1 MEGPLSSRVAK
12 GAVTNGARRF
22 YEFGLFRLDPNRHR
36 LFCGDEVV
44 ALSPKAIQTLILLVE
59 NRGKLL
65 EREALMDALWPHVI
79 VEDANLTVA
88 ISQLRKA
95 LNQNGDKAEFIETI
109 PRVGYR
115 FVADICEVI
124 EEPAA
129 LILEERTRSQTIK
142 PIADNGETYGASTA
156 PPELQAK
163 ISLLPEQR
171 PFLRTQRTLIVA
183 LALCLTIGAAAIAYR
198 FVKSRSGAPAN
209 ISSVAVLPL
218 KNLTGDPNAEY
229 FSDGITESIISE
241 LSRVPELK
249 VISRASVFT
258 FKGKEIDPREAGRRL
273 GVGSIVEG
281 SLLKSKDR
289 IRAQVRLVSAADGH
303 IIWSGDSY
311 ERAAADIFDV
321 QDEISCNVAEYLR
334 KVLCTDRP
342 ARRSTENVAAYEAY
356 MKGRYYMAQRT
367 AESLMKAIQFFQ
379 QATGIDPNYA
389 AAYCDLAVSYK
400 LAVWY
405 VPMPASE
412 AVPKLQASATKAIEL
427 DSSLA
432 EAHTAMA
439 EVYSFQWRWKESL
452 AENERAITLNPGYG
466 AGHHNVALALALIGR
481 NAEALT
487 HMQRARE
494 LDPLSLIINTD
505 YGWVYYLERRYDE
518 AIAQYKQALEL
529 DPNFTLAHFDL
540 ALSYSALGRHEE
552 AISEMQKARGRGSD
566 YLAGL
571 GYVYGVAGRRTE
583 ALRTLDDLKRLA
595 EKQYVPPYHF
605 AWIYTGLGDKDKAIA
620 LSQKTYDEHTQH
632 VIDFK
637 TVPMFDSL
645 RSDERFQE
653 LVQKVGLPD

>member
-1 MEGPLSSRVAK
+1 VK
-12 GAVTNGARRF
+12 GAITNGVKRF
-22 YEFGLFRLDPNRHR
+22 YEFGPFRLDLNRHR
-36 LFCGDEVV
+36 LLRDGEVV
-44 ALSPKAIQTLILLVE
+44 RLSPKAIQTLTLLVQ
-59 NRGKLL
+59 NPGKLL
-65 EREALMDALWPHVI
+65 EREALMQAVWPDVT

-95 LNQNGDKAEFIETI
+95 LNQNGDATEFIETI

-115 FVADICEVI
+115 FVAKICEVI
-124 EEPAA
+124 EEPAS
-129 LILEERTRSQTIK
+129 LILEERTRSQPIK
-142 PIADNGETYGASTA
+142 PIADNAEANATTTA
-156 PPELQAK
+156 APELQAK

-171 PFLRTQRTLIVA
+171 RPRRMQRRLIVA
-183 LALCLTIGAAAIAYR
+183 LALCLIIAVAAIAYR
-198 FVKSRSGAPAN
+198 LVRSSSSAPAN

-229 FSDGITESIISE
+229 LSDGITESIISQ
-241 LSRVPELK
+241 LSKVPELK
-249 VISRASVFT
+249 VISRASVFI

-289 IRAQVRLVSAADGH
+289 IRVQFRLVGAADGH

-311 ERAAADIFDV
+311 ERAAADIFEV
-321 QDEISCNVAEYLR
+321 QDEISCNVVEHLR
-334 KVLCTDRP
+334 PVLCAGKP

-356 MKGRYYMAQRT
+356 MKGRYYMSQRT
-367 AESLMKAIQFFQ
+367 AEGLMKAIQFFQ
-379 QATGIDPNYA
+379 QAIEIDSRYA
-389 AAYCDLAVSYK
+389 LAYCDLAESYK

-405 VPMPASE
+405 VPIPASE
-412 AVPKLQASATKAIEL
+412 VVPKLQTAAIKAIEL

-452 AENERAITLNPGYG
+452 AENERAIILNPGYG
-466 AGHHNVALALALIGR
+466 AGYHNVALCLALIGR

-505 YGWVYYLERRYDE
+505 FGWVYYLGHRYDE
-518 AIAQYKQALEL
+518 AIAQYQKALEL

-540 ALSYSALGRHEE
+540 ALAYSALARHDK
-552 AISEMQKARGRGSD
+552 AIAEMQNARGRGSD

-571 GYVYGVAGRRTE
+571 GYLYGVAGQRAE
-583 ALRTLDDLKRLA
+583 ALTTLAELQRLA
-595 EKQYVPPYHF
+595 KQQYVPPYHF
-605 AWIYTGLGDKDKAIA
+605 AWIYIGLGDKDKAIA
-620 LSQKTYDEHTQH
+620 LLQQVYAEHTQH
-632 VIDFK
+632 VVDFK
-637 TVPMFDSL
+637 MVPMFDSL

>member
-1 MEGPLSSRVAK
+1 MKGPLSSRVVK
-12 GAVTNGARRF
+12 GAVTSGARRF
-22 YEFGLFRLDPNRHR
+22 YEFGPFRLDPNRHR

-65 EREALMDALWPHVI
+65 ERETLMDALWPHVI

-88 ISQLRKA
+88 VSQLRKA
-95 LNQNGDKAEFIETI
+95 LNQNRDNAEFIETI

-124 EEPAA
+124 KEPAP
-129 LILEERTRSQTIK
+129 LIPEERKRLQ
-142 PIADNGETYGASTA
+142 PIADNAEANGTTTA

-171 PFLRTQRTLIVA
+171 RPRRMQRRLTVA
-183 LALCLTIGAAAIAYR
+183 LALCLIMAVAAIAYR
-198 FVKSRSGAPAN
+198 LVRSSSSAPAN

-218 KNLTGDPNAEY
+218 KNLTGDPTAEY
-229 FSDGITESIISE
+229 FSDGMTESIISE
-241 LSRVPELK
+241 LSKIPELK
-249 VISRASVFT
+249 VISRASVFI
-258 FKGKEIDPREAGRRL
+258 FKGKEIDPIEAGRRL

-289 IRAQVRLVSAADGH
+289 IRVQLRLVAAADGH

-311 ERAAADIFDV
+311 ERAAADIFEV
-321 QDEISCNVAEYLR
+321 QDEISCNVAEHLR
-334 KVLCTDRP
+334 PVLCAGKP

-356 MKGRYYMAQRT
+356 LKGRYYMAQRT

-379 QATGIDPNYA
+379 QATEMDAHYA
-389 AAYCDLAVSYK
+389 LAYCDLAESYK

-412 AVPKLQASATKAIEL
+412 AVPKLQAAATKAIEL
-427 DSSLA
+427 DGSLA
-432 EAHTAMA
+432 EAHGAMA
-439 EVYSFQWRWKESL
+439 EVYSFQWKWKESITEHERSL
-452 AENERAITLNPGYG
+452 ALNTGY
-466 AGHHNVALALALIGR
+466 AAAHHGLGLGLALIGR
-481 NAEALT
+481 NAEALA
-487 HMQRARE
+487 HIERARE

-552 AISEMQKARGRGSD
+552 AISEMQKARERGSD

-571 GYVYGVAGRRTE
+571 GYVYAMAGRRAE
-583 ALRTLDDLKRLA
+583 ALKTLDDLKRLA

-605 AWIYTGLGDKDKAIA
+605 GWVYTGLGDKDKAIA
-620 LSQKTYDEHTQH
+620 LLQKTYDEHTQH

-637 TVPMFDSL
+637 TVPMFDPL

>member
-1 MEGPLSSRVAK
+1 MKRAI
-12 GAVTNGARRF
+12 TNGVRRF
-22 YEFGLFRLDPNRHR
+22 YEFGPFRLDLNRHR
-36 LFCGDEVV
+36 VLRDGEVV
-44 ALSPKAIQTLILLVE
+44 PLSPKAIQTLTLLVQNPGE
-59 NRGKLL
+59 LL
-65 EREALMDALWPHVI
+65 EREALMQAVWPDVT

-95 LNQNGDKAEFIETI
+95 LNQNGDAPEFIETI

-115 FVADICEVI
+115 FVADIREVI
-124 EEPAA
+124 EEPAP
-129 LILEERTRSQTIK
+129 LILEERTRSQPIK
-142 PIADNGETYGASTA
+142 PIADNRETNGTTTA

-163 ISLLPEQR
+163 ISLLPEH
-171 PFLRTQRTLIVA
+171 RTQRRLIVA
-183 LALCLTIGAAAIAYR
+183 LVLCLTIAAAAIADR
-198 FVKSRSGAPAN
+198 FVKSSSSAPAN

-218 KNLTGDPNAEY
+218 RNLTGDPNAEY
-229 FSDGITESIISE
+229 LSDGITESIISQ

-273 GVGSIVEG
+273 GVGNIVEG

-289 IRAQVRLVSAADGH
+289 IRAQVELVSAVDGH

-311 ERAAADIFDV
+311 ERAAADIFEV
-321 QDEISCNVAEYLR
+321 QDEISCNVAEHLQT
-334 KVLCTDRP
+334 VLCADRP
-342 ARRSTENVAAYEAY
+342 AARRSTENVAAYEAY
-356 MKGRYYMAQRT
+356 LKGQYYMAQRT

-379 QATGIDPNYA
+379 QATEIDPNYA
-389 AAYCDLAVSYK
+389 VAYCDLAESYK

-412 AVPKLQASATKAIEL
+412 AVPKLQAAATKAIEL

-432 EAHTAMA
+432 EAHEAMA
-439 EVYSFQWRWKESL
+439 EVYSFQWKWKESVTEHQRSL
-452 AENERAITLNPGYG
+452 ALNPGY
-466 AGHHNVALALALIGR
+466 AAAHHGLGLGLALLGR
-481 NAEALT
+481 NAEALA
-487 HMQRARE
+487 HIERARE

-540 ALSYSALGRHEE
+540 ALSYSALGRHED
-552 AISEMQKARGRGSD
+552 AISEMQKARERGSD

-571 GYVYGVAGRRTE
+571 GYVYAMAGRRAE
-583 ALRTLDDLKRLA
+583 ALKTLDDLKRLA

-605 AWIYTGLGDKDKAIA
+605 GWVYTGLGDKDKAIA
-620 LSQKTYDEHTQH
+620 LLQKTYDEHTQH

-637 TVPMFDSL
+637 TVPLFDGL
-645 RSDERFQE
+645 RTDPRFQE

>member
-1 MEGPLSSRVAK
+1 MEGPLSIRVVK
-12 GAVTNGARRF
+12 RAVTNGARRF
-22 YEFGLFRLDPNRHR
+22 YEFGPFRLDPNRHR

-88 ISQLRKA
+88 VSQLRKA
-95 LNQNGDKAEFIETI
+95 LNQNGDNAEFIETI

-115 FVADICEVI
+115 FVADVCEVI
-124 EEPAA
+124 KEPAS
-129 LILEERTRSQTIK
+129 LIPKERTRLQ
-142 PIADNGETYGASTA
+142 PIAGNAELNGTPTA
-156 PPELQAK
+156 LPELQAK
-163 ISLLPEQR
+163 ISLLPGQR
-171 PFLRTQRTLIVA
+171 RPGRTRRKLIVA
-183 LALCLTIGAAAIAYR
+183 LALCLVIAIVAIGYR
-198 FVKSRSGAPAN
+198 LARSSGSAPAN

-218 KNLTGDPNAEY
+218 KNLTGDPTAEY
-229 FSDGITESIISE
+229 FSDGMTESIISE
-241 LSRVPELK
+241 LSKVPELK
-249 VISRASVFT
+249 VISRTSVFI
-258 FKGKEIDPREAGRRL
+258 FKGKEIDPIEAGRRL

-281 SLLKSKDR
+281 SLLKSRDR
-289 IRAQVRLVSAADGH
+289 IRVQLRLVAAADGH

-311 ERAAADIFDV
+311 ERAATDIFEV
-321 QDEISCNVAEYLR
+321 QDEISCNVAEHLQP
-334 KVLCTDRP
+334 VLCAGKP
-342 ARRSTENVAAYEAY
+342 ARRATENVAAYEAY
-356 MKGRYYMAQRT
+356 LKGRYYMSQRT
-367 AESLMKAIQFFQ
+367 AEGLMKAIQFFQ
-379 QATGIDPNYA
+379 QAIEIDSRYA
-389 AAYCDLAVSYK
+389 LAYCDLAESYK

-412 AVPKLQASATKAIEL
+412 VVPKLETAATKAIEL

-432 EAHTAMA
+432 EAHRAMA

-487 HMQRARE
+487 HIQRAHE

-505 YGWVYYLERRYDE
+505 FGWVYYLGHRYEE
-518 AIAQYKQALEL
+518 AVAQYQKALEL
-529 DPNFTLAHFDL
+529 DPSFTLAHFDL

-571 GYVYGVAGRRTE
+571 GYVYGVAGRRAE
-583 ALRTLDDLKRLA
+583 ALGTLDELKRLT

-605 AWIYTGLGDKDKAIA
+605 AWIYVGLGDKDKAIA
-620 LSQKTYDEHTQH
+620 LLQQVYAEHTQH
-632 VIDFK
+632 VVDFK
-637 TVPMFDSL
+637 TLPMFDSL

>member
-1 MEGPLSSRVAK
+1 VAK
-12 GAVTNGARRF
+12 GGVTNGARRF
-22 YEFGLFRLDPNRHR
+22 YEFGLFRLDPNRQR
-36 LFCGDEVV
+36 LFRGDEVV
-44 ALSPKAIQTLILLVE
+44 SLSPKAIQTLILLVE

-65 EREALMDALWPHVI
+65 ERETLMDALWPDVV

-88 ISQLRKA
+88 VSQLRKA
-95 LNQNGDKAEFIETI
+95 LNQNGDNAEFIETI

-124 EEPAA
+124 KEPTP
-129 LILEERTRSQTIK
+129 LVLEERTRSKTTK
-142 PIADNGETYGASTA
+142 RIADNGETYGTTSA
-156 PPELQAK
+156 PPELPAQ
-163 ISLLPEQR
+163 ISPLPEQR

-183 LALCLTIGAAAIAYR
+183 LALCLAIAAAAIAYR
-198 FVKSRSGAPAN
+198 FSKSSSGAPAK

-229 FSDGITESIISE
+229 FSDGLTESIISA
-241 LSRVPELK
+241 LSKVPELK
-249 VISRASVFT
+249 VISRASVFI
-258 FKGKEIDPREAGRRL
+258 FKGKEIDPVEAGRRL

-289 IRAQVRLVSAADGH
+289 IRVQLRLVAAADRH

-311 ERAAADIFDV
+311 ERAAADIFEV
-321 QDEISCNVAEYLR
+321 QDEISCNVAEHLR
-334 KVLCTDRP
+334 PVLCAGKP
-342 ARRSTENVAAYEAY
+342 VRRSTENVAAYEAY
-356 MKGRYYMAQRT
+356 LKGRYYMSQRT
-367 AESLMKAIQFFQ
+367 TEGLMKAIQFFQ
-379 QATGIDPNYA
+379 QATKIDANYA
-389 AAYCDLAVSYK
+389 LAYCDLAESYK

-405 VPMPASE
+405 VPMPASD
-412 AVPKLQASATKAIEL
+412 AVPRLQRAAIKAIEL

-432 EAHTAMA
+432 EAHAAMA

-466 AGHHNVALALALIGR
+466 VGHHNVALGLALIGR

-487 HMQRARE
+487 HIQRARE

-505 YGWVYYLERRYDE
+505 FGWVYYLGHRYDE
-518 AIAQYKQALEL
+518 AITQYQKALEL

-540 ALSYSALGRHEE
+540 ALSYSSLGRHEE
-552 AISEMQKARGRGSD
+552 AISEMQKARGRGPD

-571 GYVYGVAGRRTE
+571 GYLYAVAGRHAE
-583 ALRTLDDLKRLA
+583 ALTTLADLERLA
-595 EKQYVPPYHF
+595 KQQYVPPYHF

-620 LSQKTYDEHTQH
+620 LMQQVYEEHTQH
-632 VIDFK
+632 VVDFK

>member
-1 MEGPLSSRVAK
+1 MLKTAI
-12 GAVTNGARRF
+12 TNGVRRF
-22 YEFGLFRLDPNRHR
+22 YDFGSFRLDLNRHR
-36 LFCGDEVV
+36 LLRDGKVV
-44 ALSPKAIQTLILLVE
+44 ALSPKAIQTLTLLVQ
-59 NRGKLL
+59 NPGKLL
-65 EREALMDALWPHVI
+65 EREALMQGVWPDVT

-95 LNQNGDKAEFIETI
+95 LNHNGDGAEFIETI

-124 EEPAA
+124 EEPAP
-129 LILEERTRSQTIK
+129 LILEERTRSQPIK
-142 PIADNGETYGASTA
+142 PIADNGETNGTSTA
-156 PPELQAK
+156 PPELQSK
-163 ISLLPEQR
+163 ISLLPERR
-171 PFLRTQRTLIVA
+171 PFLRTHRSLIVA
-183 LALCLTIGAAAIAYR
+183 LALCLTIAAAAVAYHL
-198 FVKSRSGAPAN
+198 VKSSSSAPAS

-229 FSDGITESIISE
+229 LSDGITESIISQ
-241 LSRVPELK
+241 LSKVPELK

-281 SLLKSKDR
+281 SLLKSKGR
-289 IRAQVRLVSAADGH
+289 IRVQLRLVGAADGH

-311 ERAAADIFDV
+311 ERAAGDIFEV
-321 QDEISCNVAEYLR
+321 QDEISCGVAEHLR
-334 KVLCTDRP
+334 RVLCADRP

-356 MKGRYYMAQRT
+356 MKGRYYMSQRT
-367 AESLMKAIQFFQ
+367 AEGLMKAIQFFQ
-379 QATGIDPNYA
+379 QAVEIDPRYA
-389 AAYCDLAVSYK
+389 LAYCDLAESYK

-412 AVPKLQASATKAIEL
+412 AVPKLQVAATKAIEL

-432 EAHTAMA
+432 EAHGAMA
-439 EVYSFQWRWKESL
+439 EVYSFQWKWKETATELERSL
-452 AENERAITLNPGYG
+452 ALNAGY
-466 AGHHNVALALALIGR
+466 AAAHHGLGLCLALIGR
-481 NAEALT
+481 KAEALA
-487 HMQRARE
+487 HIERARE

-518 AIAQYKQALEL
+518 AINQYQKALEL

-552 AISEMQKARGRGSD
+552 AICEMQKAGERGSD

-571 GYVYGVAGRRTE
+571 GYVYAMAGRRTE
-583 ALRTLDDLKRLA
+583 ALKTLDDLKRVA

-605 AWIYTGLGDKDKAIA
+605 AWVYTGLGDKDKAIA
-620 LSQKTYDEHTQH
+620 LLQKTYDEHTQH
-632 VIDFK
+632 VVDFK
-637 TVPMFDSL
+637 TVPIFDPL

>member
-1 MEGPLSSRVAK
+1 MK
-12 GAVTNGARRF
+12 GAVTSGARRF
-22 YEFGLFRLDPNRHR
+22 YEFGPFRLDPNRHR

-65 EREALMDALWPHVI
+65 ERETLMDALWPHVI

-88 ISQLRKA
+88 VSQLRKA
-95 LNQNGDKAEFIETI
+95 LNQNGDNAEFIETI

-124 EEPAA
+124 KEPAP
-129 LILEERTRSQTIK
+129 LIPEERKRLQ
-142 PIADNGETYGASTA
+142 PIPDNAEANGTPTA

-171 PFLRTQRTLIVA
+171 SSLRMQRRLIVA
-183 LALCLTIGAAAIAYR
+183 LALCLTIAVAAIAYH
-198 FVKSRSGAPAN
+198 FVRSSSNAPAN

-229 FSDGITESIISE
+229 LSDGITESIISE
-241 LSRVPELK
+241 LSKLPELK
-249 VISRASVFT
+249 VISRASVFI
-258 FKGKEIDPREAGRRL
+258 FKGKEIDPTEAGRRL

-289 IRAQVRLVSAADGH
+289 IRVQLRLVAAADGH

-311 ERAAADIFDV
+311 ERAAADIFEV
-321 QDEISCNVAEYLR
+321 LDEISCNVAQHLR
-334 KVLCTDRP
+334 LLCAGKP

-356 MKGRYYMAQRT
+356 LKGRYYMSQRT
-367 AESLMKAIQFFQ
+367 AEGLMKAIQFFQ
-379 QATGIDPNYA
+379 QAIEIDARYA
-389 AAYCDLAVSYK
+389 LAYCDLARSYK

-412 AVPKLQASATKAIEL
+412 AVPKLQTAAIKAIEL

-452 AENERAITLNPGYG
+452 AESERAITLNPGYG
-466 AGHHNVALALALIGR
+466 AGHHNIALALALIGR

-487 HMQRARE
+487 HIQRARE

-505 YGWVYYLERRYDE
+505 FGWVYYLGHRYDE
-518 AIAQYKQALEL
+518 AVAQYQKALEL
-529 DPNFTLAHFDL
+529 DPSFTLAHFDL
-540 ALSYSALGRHEE
+540 ALAYSALAHHDK
-552 AISEMQKARGRGSD
+552 AIAEMQKARGRGSD

-571 GYVYGVAGRRTE
+571 GYVYAVAGRRAE
-583 ALRTLDDLKRLA
+583 ALIALAELQRLA
-595 EKQYVPPYHF
+595 KQQYVPPYHF

-620 LSQKTYDEHTQH
+620 LLQQVYAEHTQH